1 MNSQLKRVYRQD
13 TQEEQLYDIN
23 RLRSKSYV
31 GHEHKTVPQHESST
45 WRNPLNNQQPWYEKA
60 PKEYTE
66 LEHIQH
72 QMIFKENYHKKIP
85 FMADALLVLK
95 KIMELEAPTRQPL
108 REQEKNG

>member
-60 PKEYTE
+60 PKQYTE
-66 LEHIQH
+66 VETVQH
-72 QMIFKENYHKKIP
+72 KLIFKESYEKAKHGDPKLT

-95 KIMELEAPTRQPL
+95 KIME
-108 REQEKNG
+108 QENKK